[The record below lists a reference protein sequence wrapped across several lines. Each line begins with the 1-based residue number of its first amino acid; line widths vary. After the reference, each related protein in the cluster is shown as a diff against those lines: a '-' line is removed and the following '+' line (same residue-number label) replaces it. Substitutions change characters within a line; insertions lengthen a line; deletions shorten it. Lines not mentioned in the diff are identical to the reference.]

1 VVVEQPGQIR
11 ALDLQ
16 VSAGELRRHAQHRRA
31 GLIDE
36 SRRVPAGLMAAYL
49 VEQTHPLQHGQL
61 DPTAEVHRVTA
72 LAQCRGELDHGDVE
86 PAAVQPVRERRSGA
100 RAPEINTRMIC
111 PNSLSTL
118 SRRSESTLGSAA
130 DDQPRTID
138 PCLPATGTW
147 AARRRWKNGNVP
159 TRTGNRTELARFLRS
174 RREALTPAQVGL
186 PAGVRRRTPG
196 LRRDEV
202 AELAS
207 MSTNY
212 YEKLEQARGPRPSP
226 TVLDAI
232 AGSLRLS
239 VEERE
244 HLYLLA
250 EQPLPAQG
258 GRRGDLDAGLVM
270 TMESLTD
277 TTIAMIVDDLGTV
290 LAQNRLSVEV
300 FGRLADQADH
310 ADNMVW
316 RWFTDPA
323 WRASWAPA
331 DTHDATAA
339 GFVADLRALAAQR
352 GDDPAT
358 ARFID
363 ELRAASDEFA
373 QIWDQHDVYRMQPGF
388 EVLHHPQ
395 VGRLALQC
403 GVLQGR
409 APGQRLFLFRAAAG
423 TPTSGRLAALA
434 RRS

>member
-1 VVVEQPGQIR
+1 MEG
-11 ALDLQ
+11 
-16 VSAGELRRHAQHRRA
+16 
-31 GLIDE
+31 
-36 SRRVPAGLMAAYL
+36 
-49 VEQTHPLQHGQL
+49 
-61 DPTAEVHRVTA
+61 
-72 LAQCRGELDHGDVE
+72 
-86 PAAVQPVRERRSGA
+86 
-100 RAPEINTRMIC
+100 
-111 PNSLSTL
+111 
-118 SRRSESTLGSAA
+118 
-130 DDQPRTID
+130 
-138 PCLPATGTW
+138 
-147 AARRRWKNGNVP
+147 VP

-186 PAGVRRRTPG
+186 PPGVRRRTPG

-212 YEKLEQARGPRPSP
+212 YERLEQARGPRPSP
-226 TVLDAI
+226 TVLAGI
-232 AGSLRLS
+232 ARGLRLS
-239 VEERE
+239 AEERE

-258 GRRGDLDAGLVM
+258 GRRGELDAGLVV
-270 TMESLTD
+270 TMDSLTD

-323 WRASWAPA
+323 WRASWAPP

-339 GFVADLRALAAQR
+339 GFVADLRALVAQR

-358 ARFID
+358 ARFVG

-373 QIWDQHDVYRMQPGF
+373 QYWDRHDVYRMQPGF
-388 EVLHHPQ
+388 EVLRHPR
-395 VGRLALQC
+395 VGRLALEC
-403 GVLQGR
+403 GVLRGR

-423 TPTSGRLAALA
+423 TPTSDRLAALA
-434 RRS
+434 GRSEADVTASS